1 MMKDNIGRYI
11 KIDIKRKFNR
21 NLAKFISFFNEDT
34 VVIEGTD
41 FYLSYK
47 KIINEIEI
55 QLDTEW
61 KTIEELKNK
70 IKPALN
76 FKDVKIKVI
85 INPLEEKTS
94 VEILNG
100 EIIKILV

>member
-21 NLAKFISFFNEDT
+21 NLTKFISFFNEDT

-41 FYLSYK
+41 FYFSYK

-61 KTIEELKNK
+61 KTIEELKDK
-70 IKPALN
+70 IKLALN

>member
-1 MMKDNIGRYI
+1 MMKDNIGRY
-11 KIDIKRKFNR
+11 IKRKFNR

>member
-1 MMKDNIGRYI
+1 MIKDNIGKYI

-34 VVIEGTD
+34 IVIEGTN

-61 KTIEELKNK
+61 KTIEELKDK

-100 EIIKILV
+100 KITQILF

>member
-1 MMKDNIGRYI
+1 MKVQT
-11 KIDIKRKFNR
+11 
-21 NLAKFISFFNEDT
+21 FIFR
-34 VVIEGTD
+34 I
-41 FYLSYK
+41 K

-61 KTIEELKNK
+61 KTIEELKDK

-94 VEILNG
+94 VEIFNG

>member
-21 NLAKFISFFNEDT
+21 NLANFISFFNEDT

-47 KIINEIEI
+47 KN
-55 QLDTEW
+55 
-61 KTIEELKNK
+61 NK
-70 IKPALN
+70 
-76 FKDVKIKVI
+76 
-85 INPLEEKTS
+85 
-94 VEILNG
+94 
-100 EIIKILV
+100 

>member
-21 NLAKFISFFNEDT
+21 NLANFISFFNEDT

-61 KTIEELKNK
+61 KTIEELKDK

>member
-1 MMKDNIGRYI
+1 MKDNIGRYI

-61 KTIEELKNK
+61 KTIEELKDK
-70 IKPALN
+70 IKLALN

-85 INPLEEKTS
+85 VNIFEEKTK

-100 EIIKILV
+100 EITQILF

>member
-61 KTIEELKNK
+61 KTIEDLKNK
-70 IKPALN
+70 IKPALK

-85 INPLEEKTS
+85 VNIFEEKTK

-100 EIIKILV
+100 EITQILF